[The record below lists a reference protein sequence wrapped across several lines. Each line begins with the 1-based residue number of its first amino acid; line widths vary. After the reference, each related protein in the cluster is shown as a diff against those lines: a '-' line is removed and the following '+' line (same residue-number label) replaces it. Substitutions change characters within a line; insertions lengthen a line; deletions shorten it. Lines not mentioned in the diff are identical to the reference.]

1 MNICIYGAASD
12 LIDKSYIAA
21 GEALGEVIAAKGHKI
36 VFGGGAEGMMGA
48 VARGCKRRSGYLIG
62 ISPSFFKVDGVLYDK
77 CDEFYYTETMRERK
91 QLLEEKSDGFLVT
104 PGGIGTF
111 DELFEILSLRQ
122 LGRHSKPILLFN
134 VNGYFDP
141 LLKMLQNAVN
151 QNFVKKDNLSLL
163 AAESE
168 PEKAVEY
175 LEHYRADDKSVTQY
189 R

>member
-21 GEALGEVIAAKGHKI
+21 GEALGEVLAERGHKI

-48 VARGCKRRSGYLIG
+48 AARGCKRRSGYLIG
-62 ISPSFFKVDGVLYDK
+62 ISPSFFKVDGVLYDR

-122 LGRHSKPILLFN
+122 LGRHRKPILLFN

-141 LLKMLQNAVN
+141 LLSLLQNAVD
-151 QNFVKKDNLSLL
+151 QGFVKKENLSLL
-163 AAESE
+163 ASESD

-175 LEHYRADDKSVTQY
+175 FESYRAQDGNAAEY